1 MVKGMKTSWSISSF
15 KTDKATK
22 IRKPA
27 RYLKTVGL
35 FAFYLRRNCLR
46 DPKAILSSK
55 RKKTRII
62 SNNIAIAATM
72 SGQLVKIGDESFSI
86 KEIPSSDT
94 ALVLKKK
101 DIILG
106 SVDLPALVSDLGRV
120 GNCVRI
126 AYNGVAGYTE
136 LQIEIRQIG
145 YNVTKLC
152 DKSAVTVASFKAA
165 SESVLG
171 RLKSTYG
178 FLLSGF
184 EKMALTTLKAVTDVA
199 KGMATAA
206 DELHKEF
213 DEESKRVEKALSSTM
228 QAKGSEEERK
238 KTLAEESAKLVID
251 KTKAVQDKET
261 AEEDF
266 QMYEERFRAAEA
278 KQESYEASSS
288 NPLKKIANAVTSP
301 FTRGHGVFDTEGDAR
316 RAQEAREE
324 KLKHLEEM
332 SKQRQARSKALRD
345 IAEFAKKLE
354 QCKDDSE
361 LADVAIDALHSAIG
375 GLQKLSA
382 TMMKAALFWKQVQM
396 HCERLAQERMTE
408 MVALAMEME
417 KQERIEL
424 WKDPTFQ
431 EEAIGYYAEWV
442 ALDDVCGIYME
453 KIKETQKELYK
464 YLTENP
470 TLAEARHNVR
480 SLASKFLKELAEEEK
495 AIASKESASQ
505 QEMKKIEMEAKG
517 K

>member
-1 MVKGMKTSWSISSF
+1 
-15 KTDKATK
+15 
-22 IRKPA
+22 
-27 RYLKTVGL
+27 
-35 FAFYLRRNCLR
+35 
-46 DPKAILSSK
+46 
-55 RKKTRII
+55 
-62 SNNIAIAATM
+62 M
-72 SGQLVKIGDESFSI
+72 SGQLVKIGGESFSI
-86 KEIPSSDT
+86 KEIPSSST

-101 DIILG
+101 DMILG

-184 EKMALTTLKAVTDVA
+184 EKMALVTLKACTEVA
-199 KGMATAA
+199 KEMSIAA
-206 DELHKEF
+206 NELHKEF

-228 QAKGSEEERK
+228 EAKGSEEERK
-238 KTLAEESAKLVID
+238 KQIAVESSQLQVD
-251 KTKAVQDKET
+251 KVKAVQEKET
-261 AEEDF
+261 AEQDF
-266 QMYEERFRAAEA
+266 ELYEQKYRAADA
-278 KQESYEASSS
+278 KQTSYEASSRS
-288 NPLKKIANAVTSP
+288 VLKRVANAFLSP
-301 FTRGHGVFDTEGDAR
+301 IAGGNVFDTEGDDR

-324 KLKHLEEM
+324 KLRHLEEM

-382 TMMKAALFWKQVQM
+382 TMMKAALFWKQVQL
-396 HCERLAQERMTE
+396 HCERLTQDRMSELVET
-408 MVALAMEME
+408 AMTMD
-417 KQERIEL
+417 KKDRIEF
-424 WKDPTFQ
+424 WQDPTFQ

-442 ALDDVCGIYME
+442 ALDDVCGIYMQ
-453 KIKETQKELYK
+453 KIKETQKDLYG

-470 TLAEARHNVR
+470 TIAQARSNVR
-480 SLASKFLKELAEEEK
+480 NLASKFLEDLAAEQK
-495 AIASKESASQ
+495 AIAAKESAF
-505 QEMKKIEMEAKG
+505 EDEKKTIENH
-517 K
+517 